1 MDNRED
7 TPSAG
12 ELGEM
17 LSSLYNDFA
26 AYLVELA
33 QMNGCSPDHAEDL
46 VQDTFTIA
54 MEKIVELYH
63 SKNRRG
69 WLVLTLKNRMGT
81 VRRSMQYAQRLLQNL
96 EQLHRSD
103 HKDEL
108 KPEAL
113 YSGLVS
119 EEDLRL
125 LVDFCVKGL
134 SVRMLAARLGISEAA
149 CRKRIERAKE
159 RFRQAYDKNISQLQ

>member
-1 MDNRED
+1 MDHRED

-12 ELGEM
+12 ELKDM
-17 LSSLYNDFA
+17 LSSLYNNFA

-33 QMNGCSPDHAEDL
+33 QRNGCSPDYAEDL

-54 MEKIVELYH
+54 MEKIVDLYH
-63 SKNRRG
+63 SENRRG
-69 WLVLTLKNRMGT
+69 WLVLTLKNRIGT
-81 VRRSMQYAQRLLQNL
+81 VYRSMQYAQRLLQNL

-103 HKDEL
+103 YQDGL

-125 LVDFCVKGL
+125 LVDFCVNGL
-134 SVRMLAARLGISEAA
+134 SVKMLAARLGISEAT
-149 CRKRIERAKE
+149 CKKRIERARK
-159 RFRQAYDKNISQLQ
+159 RFRQEYEKNITQLQ